1 MLDRPQLEETASG
14 PGSQRTMPPPQAL
27 FLWLALLGGFVAASS
42 NANSSNATSSS
53 YQPLPV
59 TGASDLTPFSL
70 ATGTSH
76 FVTARDGKLYLDDV
90 EYTFSSFN
98 AVG

>member
-1 MLDRPQLEETASG
+1 
-14 PGSQRTMPPPQAL
+14 MPPPQAL